1 MRGRVTRAMKQ
12 KMFVLSREL
21 DSEDESV
28 EKFEV
33 LGSIG
38 NVSRTQKAVSIV
50 VLKLNLELYGFDWSQ
65 D

>member
-1 MRGRVTRAMKQ
+1 MRGRVIRAMKQ

-21 DSEDESV
+21 DGQDESV

-38 NVSRTQKAVSIV
+38 NVSIIQNVS
-50 VLKLNLELYGFDWSQ
+50 LLY
-65 D
+65 